1 MPCDYC
7 HLGGGG
13 EEGISTG
20 ALSGSKQWGGIE
32 NFTVRCV
39 RNLGLAND
47 APINKTPD
55 DYIQASKNADGSYT
69 FECTHINE
77 SALRYYTSRELDYE
91 DERATANSLYKKF
104 ETAPADQTWRSGEV
118 SFKALNDEVSKY
130 GSSVYAGYCPD
141 GYRLPSQTELAV
153 IRYYTDLVSTGYYP
167 SRTFWS
173 FGADPLAWGDK
184 GKDGGNKYGFCADG
198 GNIAL
203 SAHATFYK
211 ARCVRDV
218 RVE

>member
-1 MPCDYC
+1 MTTVIW
-7 HLGGGG
+7 GGG

-20 ALSGSKQWGGIE
+20 ALSGSINEGNTK
-32 NFTVRCV
+32 FTVRCV

-47 APINKTPD
+47 APIKEKPD

-91 DERATANSLYKKF
+91 DERATANCLYKKF
-104 ETAPADQTWRSGEV
+104 ETAPADQSWTSGAV
-118 SFKALNDEVSKY
+118 KFKTLNDEVSKY

-153 IRYYTDLVSTGYYP
+153 IRYYTNLVSSENYP

-173 FGADPLAWGDK
+173 FGADPLALGGS
-184 GKDGGNKYGFCADG
+184 GKDGGKKYGFCATS
-198 GNIAL
+198 GNISLYADAKF
-203 SAHATFYK
+203 SK
-211 ARCVRDV
+211 ARCVRDI

>member
-7 HLGGGG
+7 HLGGG

-20 ALSGSKQWGGIE
+20 ALSGSLNWGKIK

-47 APINKTPD
+47 APIHKTPD

-91 DERATANSLYKKF
+91 DERATANCLYKKF
-104 ETAPADQTWRSGEV
+104 ETAPADQTWTSGEV

-153 IRYYTDLVSTGYYP
+153 IRYYTGLVSTGYYP

-173 FGADPLAWGDK
+173 FGADPLAWGGS

-203 SAHATFYK
+203 SAGATFST
-211 ARCVRDV
+211 ARCIRDV

>member
-1 MPCDYC
+1 MTTVIW
-7 HLGGGG
+7 GGG

-20 ALSGSKQWGGIE
+20 ALSGSNKWGGIE

-47 APINKTPD
+47 APIHKTPD

-104 ETAPADQTWRSGEV
+104 ETAPADQTWTSGEV

-153 IRYYTDLVSTGYYP
+153 MRYYTHLVDSGTYP

-173 FGADPLAWGDK
+173 LGVVALGGS
-184 GKDGGNKYGFCADG
+184 GKDKKYKYD
-198 GNIAL
+198 
-203 SAHATFYK
+203 S
-211 ARCVRDV
+211 V
-218 RVE
+218 

>member
-1 MPCDYC
+1 MTTVIW
-7 HLGGGG
+7 G

-47 APINKTPD
+47 APIHKTPD

-104 ETAPADQTWRSGEV
+104 ETAPADQTWTSGAV

-130 GSSVYAGYCPD
+130 GSCVYAGYCPD

-153 IRYYTDLVSTGYYP
+153 MRYYTKLTGRYP
-167 SRTFWS
+167 SRTVWS
-173 FGADPLAWGDK
+173 LGVVALGGS
-184 GKDGGNKYGFCADG
+184 GKDKKYKYGFCIND

-203 SAHATFYK
+203 SNSETTPKPTFST

>member
-1 MPCDYC
+1 MTTVIW
-7 HLGGGG
+7 G

-20 ALSGSKQWGGIE
+20 ALSGSINEK
-32 NFTVRCV
+32 NTKFTVRCV

-47 APINKTPD
+47 APIKEKPD

-91 DERATANSLYKKF
+91 DERATANCLYKKF
-104 ETAPADQTWRSGEV
+104 ETAPADQSWTSEAV
-118 SFKALNDEVSKY
+118 KFKTLNDEVSKY

-153 IRYYTDLVSTGYYP
+153 MRYYMKLTGRYP

-173 FGADPLAWGDK
+173 FGVEAKVWGDS

>member
-1 MPCDYC
+1 MTTVIW
-7 HLGGGG
+7 G

-20 ALSGSKQWGGIE
+20 ALSGSINEK
-32 NFTVRCV
+32 NTKFTVRCA

-47 APINKTPD
+47 APIYEKPD

-91 DERATANSLYKKF
+91 DERATANCLYKKF
-104 ETAPADQTWRSGEV
+104 ETAPADQTWTSGEV

-153 IRYYTDLVSTGYYP
+153 MRYYMKLTGRYP

-173 FGADPLAWGDK
+173 FGVEAKVWGDS

>member
-7 HLGGGG
+7 RLGGG

-20 ALSGSKQWGGIE
+20 ALSGSNKWGGIE

-47 APINKTPD
+47 AHINKTPD
-55 DYIQASKNADGSYT
+55 DHIQASKNADGSYT
-69 FECTHINE
+69 FECTHISE
-77 SALRYYTSRELDYE
+77 SALRHYSSRELDYE
-91 DERATANSLYKKF
+91 DERATANCLYKKF
-104 ETAPADQTWRSGEV
+104 EPAPADQTWTSGDV

-153 IRYYTDLVSTGYYP
+153 IRYYTGLVSTGYYP

-173 FGADPLAWGDK
+173 LGVVALGGS
-184 GKDGGNKYGFCADG
+184 GKDKKYKYGFCIDG
-198 GNIAL
+198 SNISL
-203 SAHATFYK
+203 SAGATFSQ

>member
-1 MPCDYC
+1 MTTVIW
-7 HLGGGG
+7 GGG

-20 ALSGSKQWGGIE
+20 ALSGSLNWGKIK

-47 APINKTPD
+47 APIHKTPD
-55 DYIQASKNADGSYT
+55 DYIQASQNADGSYT

-104 ETAPADQTWRSGEV
+104 ETAPADQTWTSGEV

>member
-7 HLGGGG
+7 HLGGG

-20 ALSGSKQWGGIE
+20 ALSGSKQWGGIK

>member
-1 MPCDYC
+1 MTTVIW
-7 HLGGGG
+7 G

-20 ALSGSKQWGGIE
+20 ALSGSNNWGGIE

-47 APINKTPD
+47 APIHKTPD

-104 ETAPADQTWRSGEV
+104 ETAPADQTWTPGSLTSNAR
-118 SFKALNDEVSKY
+118 DEQVNKC
-130 GSSVYAGYCPD
+130 GSSVSAGD
-141 GYRLPSQTELAV
+141 
-153 IRYYTDLVSTGYYP
+153 
-167 SRTFWS
+167 
-173 FGADPLAWGDK
+173 
-184 GKDGGNKYGFCADG
+184 
-198 GNIAL
+198 
-203 SAHATFYK
+203 
-211 ARCVRDV
+211 
-218 RVE
+218 